1 LFPPAALC
9 FVLRVQTPAA
19 SSTRARGLLVA
30 VEGIDGA
37 GKSTALRALAAF
49 CEERGVAFVTSREP
63 TNGPA
68 GRALRESATHG
79 RLSLEEELEL
89 FCRDRAEHVEQVIR
103 PALAAGKIVL
113 LDRYYLSTA
122 AYQGA
127 RGADPAA
134 IIARNEEF
142 APRPDLV
149 LLLDVDPGSGL
160 GRVRR
165 RGDVPDAFER
175 EDALRE
181 VRRIFLSLDWPQIVR
196 IEAGQG
202 PEAVAGECTGALA
215 AALAGRDNRTIGQS
229 DNQRSDG

>member
-1 LFPPAALC
+1 
-9 FVLRVQTPAA
+9 LRVQTPA
-19 SSTRARGLLVA
+19 SPSTLARGLLVA

-37 GKSTALRALAAF
+37 GKSTTLRALAAF
-49 CEERGVAFVTSREP
+49 CEKRGLAYVASREP

-68 GRALRESATHG
+68 GRALRESATNG

-89 FCRDRAEHVEQVIR
+89 FCQDRAEHVEQVIR
-103 PALAAGKIVL
+103 PALAAGQVVL

-142 APRPDLV
+142 APQPDLV

-160 GRVRR
+160 GRVRG

-181 VRRIFLSLDWPQIVR
+181 VRRIFLSVDWPQIVR
-196 IEAGQG
+196 IDASQP
-202 PEAVAGECTGALA
+202 PELVAAQCT
-215 AALAGRDNRTIGQS
+215 AALVEALRGRK
-229 DNQRSDG
+229 

>member
-1 LFPPAALC
+1 
-9 FVLRVQTPAA
+9 LRVQTPA
-19 SSTRARGLLVA
+19 SPTTIPRGLLVA

-37 GKSTALRALAAF
+37 GKSTILRALTAY
-49 CEERGVAFVTSREP
+49 CEQRGIAYIASREP

-68 GRALRESATHG
+68 GRALRESAAHG
-79 RLSLEEELEL
+79 RLSLDEELEL
-89 FCRDRAEHVEQVIR
+89 FCRDRAEHVAQVIR
-103 PALAAGKIVL
+103 PALDAGQIVL

-196 IEAGQG
+196 IDAGQA
-202 PEAVAGECTGALA
+202 PELVAAQCTAAVAEAL
-215 AALAGRDNRTIGQS
+215 LARPVDR
-229 DNQRSDG
+229 

>member
-1 LFPPAALC
+1 
-9 FVLRVQTPAA
+9 VQTPA
-19 SSTRARGLLVA
+19 SPTTLSRGLLVA

-37 GKSTALRALAAF
+37 GKSTILRALTAF
-49 CEERGVAFVTSREP
+49 CEQRGIPYVASREP

-68 GRALRESATHG
+68 GRALRESATNG

-103 PALAAGKIVL
+103 PALSTGHIVL

-127 RGADPAA
+127 RGGDPAA

-196 IEAGQG
+196 IDAAQP
-202 PEAVAGECTGALA
+202 PESVAAQCT
-215 AALAGRDNRTIGQS
+215 AALADALRKRG
-229 DNQRSDG
+229 

>member
-1 LFPPAALC
+1 M
-9 FVLRVQTPAA
+9 QTPSP
-19 SSTRARGLLVA
+19 SSAPARGLLVA

-37 GKSTALRALAAF
+37 GKSTILRALAEF
-49 CEERGVAFVTSREP
+49 CEARGIACTASREP
-63 TNGPA
+63 TDGPA

-103 PALAAGKIVL
+103 PALTTGRVVL

-127 RGADPAA
+127 RGADPLA

-149 LLLDVDPGSGL
+149 LLLDVDPSSGL

-181 VRRIFLSLDWPQIVR
+181 VRRIFLSVDWPQIVR
-196 IEAGQG
+196 VDASQP
-202 PEAVAGECTGALA
+202 PELVAAQCTAALA
-215 AALAGRDNRTIGQS
+215 AALAGRTGMFR
-229 DNQRSDG
+229 QRASMPRPADPNSSETSSA

>member
-1 LFPPAALC
+1 M
-9 FVLRVQTPAA
+9 
-19 SSTRARGLLVA
+19 ARGLLVA

-37 GKSTALRALAAF
+37 GKSTTLRALAAF
-49 CEERGVAFVTSREP
+49 CDQHGIAHVASREP
-63 TNGPA
+63 TDGPA
-68 GRALRESATHG
+68 GRALRESAIQG

-89 FCRDRAEHVEQVIR
+89 FCRDRAEHVAQVIR
-103 PALAAGKIVL
+103 PALAAGQLVL

-165 RGDVPDAFER
+165 RGDEPDAFER

-181 VRRIFLSLDWPQIVR
+181 VRRIFLSVDWPQIVR
-196 IEAGQG
+196 IDAGG
-202 PEAVAGECTGALA
+202 PPEMVAAQCT
-215 AALAGRDNRTIGQS
+215 AALSEALR
-229 DNQRSDG
+229 QRSSGG

>member
-1 LFPPAALC
+1 MGPAKAPRSAHWRR
-9 FVLRVQTPAA
+9 F
-19 SSTRARGLLVA
+19 G
-30 VEGIDGA
+30 
-37 GKSTALRALAAF
+37 
-49 CEERGVAFVTSREP
+49 EERGVACVTSREP

-160 GRVRR
+160 GRVRG

-181 VRRIFLSLDWPQIVR
+181 VRRILPL
-196 IEAGQG
+196 AG
-202 PEAVAGECTGALA
+202 LA
-215 AALAGRDNRTIGQS
+215 ADRGHRRRAGSGGRGGSLHGRARGGARGGETIRQS
-229 DNQRSDG
+229 DNQTIRGPAVDRSARAPATSAPLAA